1 MKFTVLCGSRTIQ
14 HHQTMTIVAPLD
26 WGLGHATRCVPIV
39 NDCLARGEQVLL
51 AADGAALAFLRVEF
65 PNLQW
70 VRLKG
75 YRMRYFWPLPLALA
89 LQVPFFG
96 VSILLEHWRL
106 QRIIKR
112 MGVSRVISDN
122 RYGLWSRNADCTI
135 ITHQLYIQLPP
146 CLRLFKK
153 PLHAFTARLLRRFAH
168 IWVPDYAD
176 AQKSLSGAL
185 SHGGA
190 LDAAVEYIGP
200 LSRFLADSM
209 DEPSLPVPQVLVVLS
224 GPGRQKK
231 MFTKR
236 ILRRLNG
243 VAKRILVVG
252 AEPNL
257 KYQITNGNTLVVNH
271 LSTQELN
278 SLLKLAPHVIAR
290 SGYTTIMDLHRIG
303 RRAILFP
310 TKGQWEQ
317 EYLAKRWRN
326 GQ

>member
-1 MKFTVLCGSRTIQ
+1 
-14 HHQTMTIVAPLD
+14 
-26 WGLGHATRCVPIV
+26 
-39 NDCLARGEQVLL
+39 
-51 AADGAALAFLRVEF
+51 
-65 PNLQW
+65 
-70 VRLKG
+70 
-75 YRMRYFWPLPLALA
+75 MRYFWPLPLALA
-89 LQVPFFG
+89 LQMPFFG

-122 RYGLWSRNADCTI
+122 RYGLWSRRADCTI
-135 ITHQLYIQLPP
+135 ITHQLYIQLPQW
-146 CLRLFKK
+146 LKLLEK

-176 AQKSLSGAL
+176 APKSLSGAL

-200 LSRFLADSM
+200 LSRFTADTM

-236 ILRRLNG
+236 VLHRLNG

-257 KYQITNGNTLVVNH
+257 KYQITNGNALVINH

>member
-1 MKFTVLCGSRTIQ
+1 
-14 HHQTMTIVAPLD
+14 MTLIAPLD
-26 WGLGHATRCVPIV
+26 WGLGHATRCVPII
-39 NDCLARGEQVLL
+39 NECLAKGEKVVI
-51 AADGAALAFLRVEF
+51 AADGAAAAFLKQEF
-65 PNLQW
+65 PNLMHI
-70 VRLKG
+70 RLKG
-75 YRMRYFWPLPLALA
+75 WRMRYFWPLSLALA

-106 QRIIKR
+106 QQIIKR

-122 RYGLWSRNADCTI
+122 RYGLWSRRADCTI
-135 ITHQLYIQLPP
+135 ITHQLYIQLPQW
-146 CLRLFKK
+146 LKLLEK

-190 LDAAVEYIGP
+190 MDAAVEYIGP
-200 LSRFLADSM
+200 LSRFSADTM

-257 KYQITNGNTLVVNH
+257 KYQITNGNALVVNH

>member
-1 MKFTVLCGSRTIQ
+1 MSNTLI
-14 HHQTMTIVAPLD
+14 APLD
-26 WGLGHATRCVPIV
+26 WGLGHATRCVPII
-39 NDCLARGEQVLL
+39 NECLAKGEKVVI
-51 AADGAALAFLRVEF
+51 AADGAAAAFLKQEF
-65 PNLQW
+65 PNLKHI
-70 VRLKG
+70 RLKG
-75 YRMRYFWPLPLALA
+75 WRMRYFWPLPLALA

-106 QRIIKR
+106 QQIIKQ

-122 RYGLWSRNADCTI
+122 RYGLWSHDADCTI
-135 ITHQLYIQLPP
+135 ITHQLYIQLPQW
-146 CLRLFKK
+146 LKLLEK

-190 LDAAVEYIGP
+190 MDAAVEYIGP
-200 LSRFLADSM
+200 LSRFTADTM

-231 MFTKR
+231 RFAKR
-236 ILRRLNG
+236 VLRRLNG

-257 KYQITNGNTLVVNH
+257 KYQVTNGNALVVNH

-317 EYLAKRWRN
+317 EYLAERWRTL
-326 GQ
+326 

>member
-1 MKFTVLCGSRTIQ
+1 
-14 HHQTMTIVAPLD
+14 MTLIAPLD
-26 WGLGHATRCVPIV
+26 WGLGHATRCVPII
-39 NDCLARGEQVLL
+39 NECLAKGEKVVI
-51 AADGAALAFLRVEF
+51 AADGAAAAFLKQEF
-65 PNLQW
+65 PNLTHI
-70 VRLKG
+70 RLKG
-75 YRMRYFWPLPLALA
+75 WQMRYFWPLPLALA
-89 LQVPFFG
+89 IQMPFFA

-106 QRIIKR
+106 QQIIKR

-122 RYGLWSRNADCTI
+122 RYGLWSRRADCTI

-146 CLRLFKK
+146 CLRLSKK

-168 IWVPDYAD
+168 IWVPDYAEV
-176 AQKSLSGAL
+176 QKSLSGAL

-200 LSRFLADSM
+200 LSRFSADSM

-257 KYQITNGNTLVVNH
+257 KYQITNGNALVVNH

-278 SLLKLAPHVIAR
+278 SLLKLATHVIAR

-326 GQ
+326 G

>member
-1 MKFTVLCGSRTIQ
+1 
-14 HHQTMTIVAPLD
+14 MTLIAPLD
-26 WGLGHATRCVPIV
+26 WGLGHATRCVPII
-39 NDCLARGEQVLL
+39 NECLAKGEKVII
-51 AADGAALAFLRVEF
+51 AADGAAAAFLKQEF
-65 PNLQW
+65 PNLTHI
-70 VRLKG
+70 RLKG
-75 YRMRYFWPLPLALA
+75 WRMRYFWPLPLALA
-89 LQVPFFG
+89 LQIPFFG

-122 RYGLWSRNADCTI
+122 RYGLWSRDIDSTI
-135 ITHQLYIQLPP
+135 ITHQLYIQLPQW
-146 CLRLFKK
+146 LKLFEK
-153 PLHAFTARLLRRFAH
+153 PLHAFTARLLCHFDR
-168 IWVPDYAD
+168 IWIPDYAD

-190 LDAAVEYIGP
+190 MDAEVEYIGP
-200 LSRFLADSM
+200 LSRFTADTM

-224 GPGRQKK
+224 GPGRQKRRFAK
-231 MFTKR
+231 L
-236 ILRRLNG
+236 ILNHLKG
-243 VAKRILVVG
+243 SAKRILVVG

-257 KYQITNGNTLVVNH
+257 KYQITDGGVLIINH
-271 LSTQELN
+271 LPSQELN

-303 RRAILFP
+303 RCAILFP

-317 EYLAKRWRN
+317 EYLVKRWRN

>member
-1 MKFTVLCGSRTIQ
+1 M
-14 HHQTMTIVAPLD
+14 
-26 WGLGHATRCVPIV
+26 
-39 NDCLARGEQVLL
+39 LL

>member
-1 MKFTVLCGSRTIQ
+1 
-14 HHQTMTIVAPLD
+14 MTLIAPLD
-26 WGLGHATRCVPIV
+26 WGLGHATRCVPII
-39 NDCLARGEQVLL
+39 NECLAKGEKVII
-51 AADGAALAFLRVEF
+51 AADGAAAAFLKQEF
-65 PNLQW
+65 PNLTHI
-70 VRLKG
+70 RLKG
-75 YRMRYFWPLPLALA
+75 WRMRYFWPLPLALA

-112 MGVSRVISDN
+112 MGVSHVISDN
-122 RYGLWSRNADCTI
+122 RYGLWSRRADCTI
-135 ITHQLYIQLPP
+135 ITHQLYIELPHW
-146 CLRLFKK
+146 LKLLEK

-168 IWVPDYAD
+168 IWIPDYAD

-190 LDAAVEYIGP
+190 IDAAVEYIGP
-200 LSRFLADSM
+200 LSRFTADTM

-257 KYQITNGNTLVVNH
+257 KYQITNGNTLVINH

>member
-1 MKFTVLCGSRTIQ
+1 
-14 HHQTMTIVAPLD
+14 MTLIAPLD
-26 WGLGHATRCVPIV
+26 WGLGHATRCVPII
-39 NDCLARGEQVLL
+39 NECLAKGEKVII
-51 AADGAALAFLRVEF
+51 AADGAAAAFLKQEF
-65 PNLQW
+65 PNLTHI
-70 VRLKG
+70 RLKG
-75 YRMRYFWPLPLALA
+75 WRMRYFWPLPLALA
-89 LQVPFFG
+89 LQIPFFG

-122 RYGLWSRNADCTI
+122 RYGLWSRDIDSTI
-135 ITHQLYIQLPP
+135 ITHQLYIQLPQW
-146 CLRLFKK
+146 LKLFEK
-153 PLHAFTARLLRRFAH
+153 PLHAFTARLLCHFDR
-168 IWVPDYAD
+168 IWIPDYAD

-190 LDAAVEYIGP
+190 MDAEVEYIGP
-200 LSRFLADSM
+200 LSRFTADTM

-224 GPGRQKK
+224 GSGRQKRRFAK
-231 MFTKR
+231 L
-236 ILRRLNG
+236 ILNHLKG
-243 VAKRILVVG
+243 SAKRILVVG

-257 KYQITNGNTLVVNH
+257 KYQITDGGVLIINH
-271 LSTQELN
+271 LPSQELN

-303 RRAILFP
+303 RCAILFP

-317 EYLAKRWRN
+317 EYLVKRWRN

>member
-1 MKFTVLCGSRTIQ
+1 
-14 HHQTMTIVAPLD
+14 MTLIAPLD
-26 WGLGHATRCVPIV
+26 WGLGHATRCVPII
-39 NDCLARGEQVLL
+39 NECLAKREKVII
-51 AADGAALAFLRVEF
+51 AADGAAAAFLKQEF
-65 PNLQW
+65 PNLTHI
-70 VRLKG
+70 RLKG
-75 YRMRYFWPLPLALA
+75 WRMRYFWPLPLALA
-89 LQVPFFG
+89 LQMPFFG

-106 QRIIKR
+106 QRIIRR
-112 MGVSRVISDN
+112 MGVCRVISDN
-122 RYGLWSRNADCTI
+122 RYGLWSRDIDSTI
-135 ITHQLYIQLPP
+135 ITHQLYIQLPQW
-146 CLRLFKK
+146 LKLFEK
-153 PLHAFTARLLRRFAH
+153 PLHAFTVRLLRRFAH

-200 LSRFLADSM
+200 LSRFSADSM

-224 GPGRQKK
+224 GPGRQKRRFAK
-231 MFTKR
+231 L
-236 ILRRLNG
+236 ILNHLKG
-243 VAKRILVVG
+243 SAKRILVVG

-257 KYQITNGNTLVVNH
+257 KYQITDGGVLIINH
-271 LSTQELN
+271 LPSQELN

-290 SGYTTIMDLHRIG
+290 SGYTTIMDLHRLG

>member
-1 MKFTVLCGSRTIQ
+1 
-14 HHQTMTIVAPLD
+14 MTLIAPLD
-26 WGLGHATRCVPIV
+26 WGLGHATRCVPII

-51 AADGAALAFLRVEF
+51 AADGAALAFLRSEF

-75 YRMRYFWPLPLALA
+75 YRMRYLWPLPLALT
-89 LQVPFFG
+89 LQMPLFG
-96 VSILLEHWRL
+96 ISILLEHWRL
-106 QRIIKR
+106 RRIVKQFGI
-112 MGVSRVISDN
+112 SRIISDN
-122 RYGLWSRNADCTI
+122 RYGLWSRNIDCTI

-146 CLRLFKK
+146 WLRLFKR
-153 PLHAFTARLLRRFAH
+153 PLHAFTARLLHRFSH
-168 IWVPDYAD
+168 IWVPDYAEVE
-176 AQKSLSGAL
+176 KSLSGAL
-185 SHGGA
+185 SHGGKR
-190 LDAAVEYIGP
+190 DAEVEYIGP
-200 LSRFLADSM
+200 LSRFSAGCM
-209 DEPSLPVPQVLVVLS
+209 HEPSLPVPQVLVVLS

-231 MFTKR
+231 RFAKR
-236 ILRRLNG
+236 VLHRLNG

-257 KYQITNGNTLVVNH
+257 KYQVTNGNALVINH

-278 SLLKLAPHVIAR
+278 SLLILSPHVIAR

-317 EYLAKRWRN
+317 EYLAGRYKN
-326 GQ
+326 GGDLK